1 MATKRHYWGKTG
13 IKLPELNLTAVQL
26 DSYRWFLDEGIKEAL
41 EAISPIEDFT
51 GKNWKLEFGAHSLGQ
66 PKHSPSFAKEKG
78 LSYEIPL
85 KSQVKLTN
93 KQTGEVTQQEVFLG
107 DIPQMT
113 DTGTFIINGIER
125 AVVNQ
130 LVRSPGVFYSG
141 EIDPSTGRM
150 LYRAELRPIR
160 GSWLEFQVSRNDIIS
175 VKIDRHRKFPATVLL
190 RAIGISSDEEITAL
204 FHELSSDKDHAYI
217 ANTINKDNTKSRE
230 ESLIEIYEKMRPG
243 EPAVLDNAQEL
254 LFQMFFDP
262 RRYDLGKVG
271 RYKLNKRL
279 GLNIA
284 ETRDNYV
291 LHSEDIVAVIKYLI
305 TLQQGEGHVDDID
318 HLANRRVRCV
328 GELVATT
335 AFRVGLLRLE
345 RSIREKMS
353 LAKADELITP
363 SSLVNARPIIATV
376 NEFFRRNRLSTILDQ
391 TNPLSEIDNLR
402 RLSVMGPGGVTRE
415 RASFSMRDI
424 NASQYSRI
432 CPVRSPEGPNIGL
445 VTYMALYTRIN
456 EYGFLEAPYRKVVR
470 KGSDQNP
477 KMQITDE
484 IVYITADDE
493 ENYHVT
499 EAEIAIDKDGVITQ
513 EWVPVRFRGEF
524 LEAPSEKVQFIDVV
538 SRQVVGTSASLIP
551 FIAHD
556 EANRA
561 LMGTHMQCQAVP
573 LLKPHAPLVGTGM
586 EEAVVESMQRVVKA
600 RHSGT
605 VKFVDGSKV
614 ILKLDPTEVKKITQS
629 KPKNTESIVIKA
641 DEETYFVEKFIRTAQ
656 STAYTQHPVV
666 SLGQK
671 IHAGDLVI
679 DGPASDNGEL
689 ALGQNLTIAYMSYDG
704 LGYEDAI
711 IVSDRLVRQD
721 KLTSIHINEY
731 EALVMDTKLG
741 PEELSRDIPN
751 VSEMDLRN
759 LTEEGIVAIGSEVG
773 PNDILVGKI
782 APKGETELTAEE
794 RLLRAI
800 FGEKAREVRDTSLR
814 MPHGEFGTVIE
825 VKTLDKE
832 AGDELDPGVN
842 KKVVVRV
849 AQMRKVTVGDK
860 LAGRH
865 GNKGVISKIIPAA
878 DMPYLEDGTPVD
890 VIISPLSVLARMNL
904 GQLLEAHL
912 GWAIEKLGYQ
922 IAIPVFEKL
931 EEATIETEL
940 KKSGLPINGKVTLYD
955 GRTGDAFETPVV
967 VGVAYILKLIHMVE
981 DKTHARSTGPYS
993 LVTQQP
999 LGGKAQRG
1007 GQRLGEMEV
1016 WALEAHQAAHTLQE
1030 MLTIKS
1036 DDVIGRAKAFEAIVK
1051 GTEIPQS
1058 TVPESF
1064 KVLVKELNSLSL
1076 DVIPVGAVEKDE
1088 VIEELEELDEV
1099 KAAGTDETAAATD
1112 SSTVTPAQ
1120 TDDTTASDQP
1130 SGKPA
1135 TDDPNSQTT
1144 PDPTVTTDT
1153 ADATDTTDTTD
1164 TSATEKIEEQS

>member
-1 MATKRHYWGKTG
+1 MASKDRQYWGKTG
-13 IKLPELNLTAVQL
+13 IKLPPLNLTAVQL
-26 DSYRWFLDEGIKEAL
+26 DSYRWFLDTGIKEAL
-41 EAISPIEDFT
+41 AAISPIEDFT
-51 GKNWKLEFGAHSLGQ
+51 GKNWKLEFGDHSLGQ

-85 KSQVKLTN
+85 KAQVKLTN

-113 DTGTFIINGIER
+113 DVGTFIINGIER

-141 EIDPSTGRM
+141 EVDPSTGRI

-160 GSWLEFQVSRNDIIS
+160 GSWLEFQVSRNDVVS
-175 VKIDRHRKFPATVLL
+175 VKIDRHRKFPVTVLL
-190 RAIGISSDEEITAL
+190 RAIGMSSDEEIVAL
-204 FHELSSDKDHAYI
+204 FQDVETNKDHSYI
-217 ANTINKDNTKSRE
+217 AGTINKDGTKTKE
-230 ESLIEIYEKMRPG
+230 EALIEIYEKMRPG

-279 GLNIA
+279 GVDIA
-284 ETRDNYV
+284 QTRENYV
-291 LHSEDIVAVIKYLI
+291 LHSQDIVAVIKYLI
-305 TLQQGEGHVDDID
+305 HLQEGVGYVDDID

-456 EYGFLEAPYRKVVR
+456 EYGFLEAPYRKVVNIGTS
-470 KGSDQNP
+470 KEP
-477 KMQITDE
+477 KMQVTDE
-484 IVYITADDE
+484 IVYVAADDE
-493 ENYHVT
+493 ENFFVT
-499 EAEIAIDKDGVITQ
+499 EAEISIDAKGIITQ
-513 EWVPVRFRGEF
+513 DWVPVRHRGEF
-524 LEAPSEKVQFIDVV
+524 LEAAVDKVQLIDVV

-573 LLKPHAPLVGTGM
+573 LLQPQAPIIGTGM
-586 EEAVVESMQRVVKA
+586 EATVVESMQRVVRA
-600 RHSGT
+600 RHGGSVKYIDGT
-605 VKFVDGSKV
+605 KIV
-614 ILKLDPTEVKKITQS
+614 IKLDAQSLAKIAAKK
-629 KPKNTESIVIKA
+629 PAVTESIVIKG
-641 DEETYFVEKFIRTAQ
+641 DEETYFIEKFIRTAQ
-656 STAYTQHPVV
+656 STAYTQHPLV
-666 SLGQK
+666 SMNQK
-671 IHAGDLVI
+671 INAGDLII
-679 DGPASDNGEL
+679 DGPAADNGEL
-689 ALGQNLTIAYMSYDG
+689 ALGQNLTIAYMSFDG

-711 IVSDRLVRQD
+711 IVSDRLVRKD

-912 GWAIEKLGYQ
+912 GWAAEKLNLQ
-922 IAIPVFEKL
+922 VAIPVFEKL
-931 EEATIETEL
+931 AETAIEDHLE
-940 KKSGLPINGKVTLYD
+940 KAHLPTSGKVTLYD
-955 GRTGDAFETPVV
+955 GRTGEAFDTPVV

-1064 KVLVKELNSLSL
+1064 KVLVKELNSLCL
-1076 DVIPVGAVEKDE
+1076 DVMPIGAVEKDE
-1088 VIEELEELDEV
+1088 VIEELEDLDEV
-1099 KAAGTDETAAATD
+1099 KAVGTDETATADDSTTTTD
-1112 SSTVTPAQ
+1112 PTA
-1120 TDDTTASDQP
+1120 TDDT
-1130 SGKPA
+1130 
-1135 TDDPNSQTT
+1135 DDTKDEP
-1144 PDPTVTTDT
+1144 
-1153 ADATDTTDTTD
+1153 
-1164 TSATEKIEEQS
+1164 KEEIA